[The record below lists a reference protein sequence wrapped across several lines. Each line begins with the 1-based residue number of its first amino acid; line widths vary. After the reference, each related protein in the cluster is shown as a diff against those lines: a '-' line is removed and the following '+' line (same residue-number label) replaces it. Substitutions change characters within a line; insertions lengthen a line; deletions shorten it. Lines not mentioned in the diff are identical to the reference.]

1 MRFLIANERGR
12 SIKQMF
18 SQQTCFSL
26 TSLARTLSYR
36 TGHRAG
42 TYPATDQDDSEQ
54 VLKEGK
60 VNVHWE

>member
-26 TSLARTLSYR
+26 IPSAQTLSSR
-36 TGHRAG
+36 RGHRTG
-42 TYPATDQDDSEQ
+42 TYPATDQDDSGQ
-54 VLKEGK
+54 VLKEGEA
-60 VNVHWE
+60 NVHKE

>member
-1 MRFLIANERGR
+1 
-12 SIKQMF
+12 MF

-26 TSLARTLSYR
+26 TFSAQTLSYR
-36 TGHRAG
+36 TGHRTG

-60 VNVHWE
+60 ANVHKV